1 MNILYLCDE
10 YPPAKTGGIGTVTKV
25 VAEAMVQKG
34 HTVYVLSGRPAG
46 HALPYETSINGV
58 IVYRLT
64 YFKILLPLFKMPER
78 YKNIAINILRKVG
91 AMLFLQKKLSGKMI
105 VLQSL

>member
-34 HTVYVLSGRPAG
+34 HTVYVLSGRPRG
-46 HALPYETSINGV
+46 TCFTL
-58 IVYRLT
+58 
-64 YFKILLPLFKMPER
+64 
-78 YKNIAINILRKVG
+78 
-91 AMLFLQKKLSGKMI
+91 
-105 VLQSL
+105 

>member
-46 HALPYETSINGV
+46 HALPYETSINS
-58 IVYRLT
+58 IS
-64 YFKILLPLFKMPER
+64 INLF
-78 YKNIAINILRKVG
+78 
-91 AMLFLQKKLSGKMI
+91 
-105 VLQSL
+105 